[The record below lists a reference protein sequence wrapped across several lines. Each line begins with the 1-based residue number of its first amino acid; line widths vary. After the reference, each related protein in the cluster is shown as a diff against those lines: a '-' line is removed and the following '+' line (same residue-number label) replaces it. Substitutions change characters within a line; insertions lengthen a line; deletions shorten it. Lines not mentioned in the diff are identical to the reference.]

1 MFLRLGD
8 PTDPVGAEG
17 PPDRF
22 GNDPRRGPEETSP
35 TMKPQLTIEQ
45 AQKVA
50 STFAPLASSPGSPL
64 ETSELLRSLR
74 PSLMPHD
81 SVQQGLASGVAVLLA
96 RGVSNK
102 VDNTANRLTPNKDS
116 LAQRVGVRAAIA
128 GAAYAAR
135 RIPDEDDTAL
145 PAAVT
150 RLAGELI
157 EGGALGGMVYELA
170 SAAQRRSSS
179 TQRGAA
185 ISVGVTTAA
194 LGFALYKSRQYLAE
208 RRDFFTEDFD
218 KLPLTLPKSL
228 AVTAGMT
235 GFGTGLAYA
244 YRGTRKGFQRY
255 FGPGI
260 THDMLARSV
269 NATAWA
275 AGLTGLYWA
284 GISYVGRS
292 NEKIDPGYSEPPT
305 TPLVSGSKE
314 SIVRFEDLGQQG
326 RRYVTDVITPE
337 LIEATMGEPAVAH
350 PIRVYVG
357 FDGQPLYPSGR
368 SEAAL
373 EELERTGAYERGT
386 LLLVSPTG
394 TGWVDHTMIESAEF
408 FTRGDIA
415 TVCIQYGR
423 FPSFLSLQKVRQGRQ
438 QFRQLV
444 WGVRQR
450 LQGMAPE
457 DRPRVLVFGE
467 SLGAWASSDVIMK
480 QGVAG
485 LDHYGIDRALWF
497 GMPQLAR
504 WSAAGLYRPGQLT
517 PAGTVGVFDRWEE
530 LEQLTPEQRDELR
543 IVQLSHDNDPIT
555 LVTPTLLYRKP
566 DWLGEQRGR
575 GVPAG
580 QHWTPGVTFIQTM
593 VDAANAM
600 RNEPGEF
607 RSTGHDYRADTA
619 RFVAE
624 GYRLPY
630 TEEQLASVEKILRAL
645 EIERAAR
652 MKPAPPATE
661 EQPIAPPAQRTER
674 HAKSTHHLP
683 RLHGTHT
690 GGARWLDALSGAN
703 HKG

>member
-1 MFLRLGD
+1 
-8 PTDPVGAEG
+8 
-17 PPDRF
+17 
-22 GNDPRRGPEETSP
+22 
-35 TMKPQLTIEQ
+35 MKPQLTIDQ
-45 AQKVA
+45 AQKVV
-50 STFAPLASSPGSPL
+50 SFFAPLASSPGAPL
-64 ETSELLRSLR
+64 ETSELLRSLG

-81 SVQQGLASGVAVLLA
+81 SVQQGLASGVAVLMA

-102 VDNTANRLTPNKDS
+102 VNATADRLTPRKDS
-116 LAQRVGVRAAIA
+116 LVQRIGVRAAIA

-135 RIPDEDDTAL
+135 RLPDENDTAL
-145 PAAVT
+145 PAAIT
-150 RLAGELI
+150 RFAGDLI
-157 EGGALGGMVYELA
+157 EGGALGGIVYELA
-170 SAAQRRSSS
+170 SAAQRKTVS
-179 TQRGAA
+179 TKRGAV
-185 ISVGVTTAA
+185 ISMGVTGAA
-194 LGFALYKSRQYLAE
+194 LGFAVYKSRKSRVE
-208 RRDFFTEDFD
+208 RRDFFTDEFD
-218 KLPLTLPKSL
+218 KLSLTLPKSL

-235 GFGTGLAYA
+235 GFGTGVAYS
-244 YRGTRKGFQRY
+244 YRGTRYGFEKF

-260 THDMLARSV
+260 VHTGLARAV

-292 NEKIDPGYSEPPT
+292 NEKIDPGYSEPPS
-305 TPLVSGSKE
+305 TPLVSGSK
-314 SIVRFEDLGQQG
+314 SSLVRFEDLGQQG

-337 LIEATMGEPAVAH
+337 LIESTMGEPAAAH

-373 EELERTGAYERGT
+373 EELERTNAYDRGT
-386 LLLVSPTG
+386 ILLVSPTG

-423 FPSFLSLQKVRQGRQ
+423 FPSFLSLQKVRAGRQ

-450 LQGMAPE
+450 LAGMPEE

-517 PAGTVGVFDRWEE
+517 PAGTVGVYDRWEE
-530 LEQLTPEQRDELR
+530 LEQLSPEQRDELR

-566 DWLGEQRGR
+566 DWLGEERGR

-580 QHWTPGVTFIQTM
+580 QHWTPGITFIQTM

-600 RNEPGEF
+600 RDEPGQF

-630 TEEQLASVEKILRAL
+630 TEEQMAAVEKILRAL
-645 EIERAAR
+645 EVERAAR
-652 MKPAPPATE
+652 MKPAPATG

-674 HAKSTHHLP
+674 HEKSKHHLP

-690 GGARWLDALSGAN
+690 SGARWLDALSGAN